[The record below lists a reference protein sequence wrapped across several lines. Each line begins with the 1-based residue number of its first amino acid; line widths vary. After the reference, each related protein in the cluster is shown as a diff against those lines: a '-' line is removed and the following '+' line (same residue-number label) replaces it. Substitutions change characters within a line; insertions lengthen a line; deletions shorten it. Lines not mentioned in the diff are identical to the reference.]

1 LRPGRR
7 IEILRGWNGHSKE
20 VLMLVRR
27 RKRHAGVMVA
37 AVLVIAAL
45 ALATTGIAKG
55 GSKLSLRASPSGAL
69 KFNKKSLTAKAG
81 TITFV
86 MTNPKSSGLK
96 HGIAVQGKGVD
107 KDGPKVGPGKV
118 SKLTVKL
125 KKGTYTFYCP
135 VDGHKN
141 MGMKGK
147 LVVK

>member
-1 LRPGRR
+1 
-7 IEILRGWNGHSKE
+7 
-20 VLMLVRR
+20 MLVRR
-27 RKRHAGVMVA
+27 RKGLAGVMIA
-37 AVLVIAAL
+37 AVLAIAAL

-55 GSKLSLRASPSGAL
+55 GSKLSLRASPTGAL

-81 TITFV
+81 TVTIV
-86 MTNPKSSGLK
+86 MSNPKSSGLH
-96 HGIAVQGKGVD
+96 HGIAVEGKGVD
-107 KDGPKVGPGKV
+107 KDGPKVRPGKT
-118 SKLTVKL
+118 STLTVKL